1 MISFSV
7 KSTCICLISRIA
19 HYYLEVNRKMTIF
32 KIIND
37 IDKVIPHNIEQV
49 KSKVVL
55 PTYRFVTSAN
65 FALGLVVIAI
75 ITVMVLLQYAFA
87 YSQDEID
94 RNGIRDIR
102 VTDLKQNTSSVTI
115 DYCHNKYSKE
125 SVGALVTS
133 GIDAIPVPIDSNSV
147 KYRDCATYGAKVMA
161 ESDSVNVTLFSQDGI
176 DSLVSS
182 FNVKVHDMKNNL
194 AQVIQKISQYKKLN
208 YDDDKI
214 QNLTQKAQLLESQ
227 VKSAQSGIKT
237 LISIKNR

>member
-1 MISFSV
+1 
-7 KSTCICLISRIA
+7 
-19 HYYLEVNRKMTIF
+19 MTIYE
-32 KIIND
+32 IIKD
-37 IDKVIPHNIEQV
+37 IDGAIPHNTGQL
-49 KSKVVL
+49 KSKMIL
-55 PTYRFVTSAN
+55 PAYRFVTSAN
-65 FALGLVVIAI
+65 FALGLVVIAVLLAMI
-75 ITVMVLLQYAFA
+75 LLQYAFA

-102 VTDLKQNTSSVTI
+102 VTDLKQNTSSITF

-133 GIDAIPVPIDSNSV
+133 DLDAVPVPIDSNSV

-194 AQVIQKISQYKKLN
+194 TQVNQKISQYKKIN

-227 VKSAQSGIKT
+227 IKSAQSGIKI
-237 LISIKNR
+237 LIAMKSS

>member
-1 MISFSV
+1 
-7 KSTCICLISRIA
+7 
-19 HYYLEVNRKMTIF
+19 MTIYE
-32 KIIND
+32 IIKD
-37 IDKVIPHNIEQV
+37 IDGAIPHNTEQL
-49 KSKVVL
+49 KSKMIL

-65 FALGLVVIAI
+65 FALGLVVIA
-75 ITVMVLLQYAFA
+75 VLLAMILLQSAFA

-94 RNGIRDIR
+94 RNGIRDIK
-102 VTDLKQNTSSVTI
+102 VTDLKQNTSSVTF

-133 GIDAIPVPIDSNSV
+133 DLDAVPVPIDSDSV
-147 KYRDCATYGAKVMA
+147 KYRDCATYGAKTLA

-194 AQVIQKISQYKKLN
+194 TQVNQKISQYQKLN

-227 VKSAQSGIKT
+227 IKSAQSGIKI
-237 LISIKNR
+237 LIAMKSS

>member
-1 MISFSV
+1 MTVYEIIKDV
-7 KSTCICLISRIA
+7 DEAILHNTGQLKSQML
-19 HYYLEVNRKMTIF
+19 
-32 KIIND
+32 
-37 IDKVIPHNIEQV
+37 
-49 KSKVVL
+49 L
-55 PTYRFVTSAN
+55 PAYRFVTSAN
-65 FALGLVVIAI
+65 FALGLVVIAVLLAMI
-75 ITVMVLLQYAFA
+75 LLQYAFA

-94 RNGIRDIR
+94 RNGIKDIK
-102 VTDLKQNTSSVTI
+102 VTDLKQNTSSVTF

-133 GIDAIPVPIDSNSV
+133 DLDAVPVPIDSNSV
-147 KYRDCATYGAKVMA
+147 KYRDCATYGAKTLA

-194 AQVIQKISQYKKLN
+194 TQVNQKISQYKKLN

-227 VKSAQSGIKT
+227 IKSAQSGIKI
-237 LISIKNR
+237 LIAMKSS